1 MREKTRVLFLC
12 TYNAAR
18 SQMAEGYVRAIA
30 GSAYEV
36 ASAGT
41 EPARVHPLAIR
52 AMQEVG
58 IDISGHTSKGVKPF
72 LGDVWHYVI
81 TVCDQASESCPIF
94 PFPAQRL
101 HWEFPDPSRAEGT
114 AEERL
119 QVFRRVRDELSLKI
133 RGWLAEQQE
142 KSN

>member
-1 MREKTRVLFLC
+1 
-12 TYNAAR
+12 
-18 SQMAEGYVRAIA
+18 MAEGYLRAIA

-41 EPARVHPLAIR
+41 EPTHVQSLAIR

-58 IDISGHTSKGVKPF
+58 IDISGHTVKGVKPF
-72 LGDVWHYVI
+72 LGNVWHYVI
-81 TVCDQASESCPIF
+81 TVCDQESESRLIF
-94 PFPAQRL
+94 PFPAHCL

-114 AEERL
+114 EEERL
-119 QVFRRVRDELSLKI
+119 QVFHQVCDELSLKI